1 MTNTQLK
8 KYLKNELSS
17 LERKQFEQEIEN
29 DIFLK
34 EGIEGLRTFFEIN
47 NDKNIDDLD
56 LLLTTMIDNL
66 TKNK

>member
-1 MTNTQLK
+1 MTNVQLK

-17 LERKQFEQEIEN
+17 LERNKFEQEIEN

-34 EGIEGLRTFFEIN
+34 EGIEGLITFFEIN
-47 NDKNIDDLD
+47 NDKNIYDLD